1 LKKPETFI
9 SIFPYICRKT
19 ETNNPTCR
27 MLYQEFRQNMFALG
41 YFTSHQ
47 AYALFPKF
55 DKNNLG
61 RWVRQ
66 GYLVKLRN
74 GYYSFPEYLNDRDF
88 AFFLANRIYRPSY
101 ISLHTALA
109 FYGLIPESIIQITSV
124 SSLKTVTFNNRF
136 GTYTYQTVQPRLM
149 FGYNNRTLPGSRTL
163 LFATPEKALLDLL
176 YLYPFYNSA
185 LEMEELRMDP
195 ESLHEGFNVDLF
207 RTYTAQVL
215 NKGLETR
222 SMLFLKT
229 YGL

>member
-1 LKKPETFI
+1 MNF
-9 SIFPYICRKT
+9 
-19 ETNNPTCR
+19 
-27 MLYQEFRQNMFALG
+27 QEVRHRLFALG
-41 YFTSHQ
+41 CFTSNQ
-47 AYALFPKF
+47 VYSLQPGF

-74 GYYSFPEYLNDRDF
+74 GYYSFPEYLGDRDF
-88 AFFLANRIYRPSY
+88 AFFVANRIYRPSY

-109 FYGLIPESIIQITSV
+109 FYGLIPESVIQITSV
-124 SSLKTVTFNNRF
+124 SSMKTVTFENRF
-136 GTYTYQTVQPRLM
+136 GTYTYQTLQPKLM
-149 FGYNNRTLPGSRTL
+149 FGYDARALPGNRTL

-185 LEMEELRMDP
+185 QEMEALRMDP
-195 ESLHEGFNVDLF
+195 ESLHEGLNVDLF
-207 RTYTAQVL
+207 KTYIAQVL